1 MKIGLISDTH
11 VPSMGAEPP
20 SQVRQAF
27 RGVDLILHAGD
38 VYTIDCIRWLE
49 QIAPVESATSRFAG
63 VGEGVP
69 RVSTPLVVEAGGQRI
84 GIVHKLEMIPL
95 GDEVWPGSLDR
106 YPAHASITDE
116 VRDTFGEDV
125 DIVVFGYTH
134 LPMVESH
141 AGILFVNPGSPNTVD
156 QVRKLGYVAILT
168 INDDGPSAEIIPLT
182 DIEA

>member
-38 VYTIDCIRWLE
+38 IYTIDCIRWLE
-49 QIAPVESATSRFAG
+49 QIAPVQSATSSFLG

-69 RVSTPLVVEAGGQRI
+69 RVSSPIVVEAGGQRI

-95 GDEVWPGSLDR
+95 GDEVWPGSLDH
-106 YPAHASITDE
+106 YPLHASIPDE
-116 VRDTFGEDV
+116 LRDIFGQDV

-141 AGILFVNPGSPNTVD
+141 ADVLFVNPGSPNTVD
-156 QVRKLGYVAILT
+156 QVRKLGYVGILT
-168 INDDGPSAEIIPLT
+168 IEDEIPSAEIIPLA